1 MKNAKKVF
9 AMLIVLALAISMAI
23 PVSAANCKGKI
34 KIDNAI
40 KNQSYTLYN
49 IADLNYV
56 SNNDGGLWAYT
67 VVDTDSTKD
76 WYDFFSSDAVKNY
89 FTLTASAD
97 NANLY
102 VITEKGSV
110 TAKQAEDI
118 AKAAIAWAKDNGIS
132 GETKVASSKTVE
144 FTNKDYGYYV
154 VDTTT
159 GTFCTLDSVNGDIT
173 IKEKNTEPSVDK
185 IINTVNERA
194 INADAADVKIGDIV
208 TYTIT
213 ITVRKG
219 AQNYKIVDVLSAG
232 LTFVDSQGKDVA
244 NGTLSDS
251 AIAISNN
258 ANNSTA
264 TFDSATNTI
273 TVTINGEE
281 GLTDG
286 SSITLTYKAK
296 VNANA
301 KIDEANDNTVTLS
314 FGDNPNVNK
323 KSDVVNVYPLSFDI
337 QKTDNAGT
345 AISGAEFIIYQLDGN
360 TKKYLTFSGTEK
372 EFLYTGTTVKES
384 EAKVL
389 KANGTDKGLYVIK
402 GLDAGTYF
410 IHEKTVPTG
419 YNALAED
426 AKITITATV
435 DNNNEDALT
444 IGYLDATN
452 AETIR
457 TISIVNSTGAK
468 LPETG
473 ATGTIIFITVGGLMV
488 VAMGVLLVVRKRM
501 SKVVYTR

>member
-23 PVSAANCKGKI
+23 PVSAANGTGKI
-34 KIDNAI
+34 TIDNAI

-56 SNNDGGLWAYT
+56 SNDDGGLWAYT
-67 VVDTDSTKD
+67 VVNNPSSNKD
-76 WYDFFSSDAVKNY
+76 WYDFLSSDAVKNY

-102 VITEKGSV
+102 VITEKGNISAV
-110 TAKQAEDI
+110 QAEDI
-118 AKAAIAWAKDNGIS
+118 AKAAIAWAKTNSIS
-132 GETKVASSKTVE
+132 GETIVASSTTVE
-144 FTNKDYGYYV
+144 FTNKAYGYYV

-185 IINTVNERA
+185 IIDTVNERA

-244 NGTLSDS
+244 NGTLSAS
-251 AIAISNN
+251 AITISNN
-258 ANNSTA
+258 AINSTA
-264 TFDSATNTI
+264 SFNSTKNEI

-281 GLTDG
+281 ELTDG
-286 SSITLTYKAK
+286 STITLTYKAK
-296 VNANA
+296 VNTKA

-314 FGDNPNVNK
+314 FGDDATVNT

-337 QKTDNAGT
+337 QKTDNAGN

-372 EFLYTGTTVKES
+372 EFLYTSTTEKES
-384 EAKVL
+384 EATVV
-389 KANGTDKGLYVIK
+389 KANTTDKGLYVIN

-435 DNNNEDALT
+435 DVNDEDALT
-444 IGYLDATN
+444 IGYEDGTS
-452 AETIR
+452 TD
-457 TISIVNSTGAK
+457 TISIVNSTGTE